1 MYQYML
7 KIRSSGMILCCHAN
21 VMMPS
26 LVFYFFLYKWDWA
39 IFDEILYVLQGCYEK
54 VKMYLTE
61 YSLIL
66 GGVAFGVPL
75 FLVSDRTKQR

>member
-7 KIRSSGMILCCHAN
+7 RYDFMLPCKCYDAKSCFL
-21 VMMPS
+21 
-26 LVFYFFLYKWDWA
+26 FFLYKWHWA
-39 IFDEILYVLQGCYEK
+39 IFYEILYVLQGCYEK

-75 FLVSDRTKQR
+75 FLVSDGTKQR